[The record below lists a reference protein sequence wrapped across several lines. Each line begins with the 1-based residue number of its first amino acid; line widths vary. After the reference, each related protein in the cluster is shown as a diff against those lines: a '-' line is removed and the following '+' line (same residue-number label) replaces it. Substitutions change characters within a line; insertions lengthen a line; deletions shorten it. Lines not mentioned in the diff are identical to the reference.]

1 MGNLLSYALGG
12 KQLSEHPQRMA
23 NSVYE
28 VSLTKERLEAPE
40 EISRPGAGAIVDF
53 RGVVREFEDGR
64 EIEGIEYE
72 AHATMAKHQLEK
84 IAARASTDF
93 PLERILIHHRVGFV
107 PAGESSLFLR
117 VTAQHRGE
125 AFAASKWIVDEL
137 KKHVP
142 IWKRPQFKVE
152 SSSPTP
158 RQSEQREQSTAVFLR
173 K

>member
-23 NSVYE
+23 NPVYE
-28 VSLTKERLEAPE
+28 VSLTKDRLETSN
-40 EISRPGAGAIVDF
+40 EIVDPGAGAIVDF
-53 RGVVREFEDGR
+53 WGVVRRLEDGR

-84 IAARASTDF
+84 IAERAAADF
-93 PLERILIHHRVGFV
+93 PLERIVIYHRVGFV
-107 PAGESSLFLR
+107 AAGESSLFLR
-117 VTAQHRGE
+117 VTAPHRGE

-142 IWKRPQFKVE
+142 IWKSPRFKIE
-152 SSSPTP
+152 TQHRASP
-158 RQSEQREQSTAVFLR
+158 SEAVTA